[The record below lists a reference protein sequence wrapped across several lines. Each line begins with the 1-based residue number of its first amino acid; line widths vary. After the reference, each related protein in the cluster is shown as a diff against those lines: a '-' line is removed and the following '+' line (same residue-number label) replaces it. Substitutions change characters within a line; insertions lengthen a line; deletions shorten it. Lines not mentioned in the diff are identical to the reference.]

1 MMNKLQLFIFLVC
14 ICMLAGCT
22 EEEENSGIRLIE
34 GTASGQ
40 TVFADETTTRW
51 RHTFHG
57 RRCLDSGGDGGI
69 YQSGRKQCELGHSR
83 QVQRQCGRRIYDNR
97 ICP

>member
-34 GTASGQ
+34 GRLPVRQSLLTKRLPMATYISRQ
-40 TVFADETTTRW
+40 TVL
-51 RHTFHG
+51 G
-57 RRCLDSGGDGGI
+57 QRR
-69 YQSGRKQCELGHSR
+69 
-83 QVQRQCGRRIYDNR
+83 
-97 ICP
+97 

>member
-40 TVFADETTTRW
+40 TVFATKRLPMATY
-51 RHTFHG
+51 
-57 RRCLDSGGDGGI
+57 I
-69 YQSGRKQCELGHSR
+69 SR
-83 QVQRQCGRRIYDNR
+83 QTVLGLRR
-97 ICP
+97 

>member
-40 TVFADETTTRW
+40 TIFAD
-51 RHTFHG
+51 
-57 RRCLDSGGDGGI
+57 
-69 YQSGRKQCELGHSR
+69 
-83 QVQRQCGRRIYDNR
+83 
-97 ICP
+97 

>member
-34 GTASGQ
+34 GTAPGQ
-40 TVFADETTTRW
+40 TIFADETTTDGDIHFTTDGAKRK
-51 RHTFHG
+51 RHSPP
-57 RRCLDSGGDGGI
+57 RRRPSNPP
-69 YQSGRKQCELGHSR
+69 QPPT
-83 QVQRQCGRRIYDNR
+83 VT
-97 ICP
+97 

>member
-40 TVFADETTTRW
+40 TVFALSLIHISEPTRQ
-51 RHTFHG
+51 
-57 RRCLDSGGDGGI
+57 L
-69 YQSGRKQCELGHSR
+69 E
-83 QVQRQCGRRIYDNR
+83 
-97 ICP
+97 

>member
-40 TVFADETTTRW
+40 TVFADETTT
-51 RHTFHG
+51 
-57 RRCLDSGGDGGI
+57 DGDIHFTG
-69 YQSGRKQCELGHSR
+69 
-83 QVQRQCGRRIYDNR
+83 QRNNLRDFIFKH
-97 ICP
+97 II

>member
-40 TVFADETTTRW
+40 TVFALSLI
-51 RHTFHG
+51 H
-57 RRCLDSGGDGGI
+57 I
-69 YQSGRKQCELGHSR
+69 
-83 QVQRQCGRRIYDNR
+83 
-97 ICP
+97 

>member
-40 TVFADETTTRW
+40 TIFADETTT
-51 RHTFHG
+51 
-57 RRCLDSGGDGGI
+57 DGTYI
-69 YQSGRKQCELGHSR
+69 SR
-83 QVQRQCGRRIYDNR
+83 QTVLGLRR
-97 ICP
+97 